1 MELIAQHFVRNKMIL
16 VDIISVTGVLVQ
28 KFVTRI
34 GLELTAQYFV
44 KKGMIQ
50 KDITF
55 VTKH

>member
-1 MELIAQHFVRNKMIL
+1 

-28 KFVTRI
+28 EFVTQI
-34 GLELTAQYFV
+34 GLEVTARHFV

-55 VTKH
+55 VTKQ